1 MGPRGLI
8 NGIWYK
14 RRIPSKQLRR
24 EVLLLCSDVNA
35 LADDIKHLAHT
46 AHDGHAAV
54 QLAAQTREIAIIAK
68 SPDLWGWLFQ
78 QGHHSSDVVLR
89 KAS

>member
-1 MGPRGLI
+1 MA
-8 NGIWYK
+8 K
-14 RRIPSKQLRR
+14 KRIPSEQLRR
-24 EVLLLCSDVNA
+24 KVLLLCEDANT

-46 AHDGHAAV
+46 AQNEHQAWL
-54 QLAAQTREIAIIAK
+54 LAARASKIAIIAK

-78 QGHHSSDVVLR
+78 PDHSSNVVLP

>member
-1 MGPRGLI
+1 MA
-8 NGIWYK
+8 K
-14 RRIPSKQLRR
+14 KRIPSEQLRR
-24 EVLLLCSDVNA
+24 KVLLLCTDANA

-46 AHDGHAAV
+46 AHDEHTALH
-54 QLAAQTREIAIIAK
+54 LAAQASEIAILAI

-78 QGHHSSDVVLR
+78 QGHHSSNVVLP

>member
-1 MGPRGLI
+1 MA
-8 NGIWYK
+8 K

-24 EVLLLCSDVNA
+24 ELLLLCSDANA

-46 AHDGHAAV
+46 AHDGHAAL
-54 QLAAQTREIAIIAK
+54 QLAAQTREIAVIAK

-78 QGHHSSDVVLR
+78 QGHPSNVVLP

>member
-1 MGPRGLI
+1 MA
-8 NGIWYK
+8 K
-14 RRIPSKQLRR
+14 KRIPSKQLQR
-24 EVLLLCSDVNA
+24 EVLQLCSDADA

-46 AHDGHAAV
+46 AYDGHAAL
-54 QLAAQTREIAIIAK
+54 QLAAQTREIAVIAK

-78 QGHHSSDVVLR
+78 QGHRSNVVLP

>member
-1 MGPRGLI
+1 MA
-8 NGIWYK
+8 K
-14 RRIPSKQLRR
+14 KRIPSKQLQR
-24 EVLLLCSDVNA
+24 EVLQLCSDADA

-46 AHDGHAAV
+46 AYDGHAAL
-54 QLAAQTREIAIIAK
+54 QLAAQTREIAVIAK

-78 QGHHSSDVVLR
+78 QGHPSNVVLP

>member
-1 MGPRGLI
+1 MA
-8 NGIWYK
+8 K
-14 RRIPSKQLRR
+14 KRIPSEQLRR
-24 EVLLLCSDVNA
+24 KVPLLCEDANT

-46 AHDGHAAV
+46 AQNEHQAWL
-54 QLAAQTREIAIIAK
+54 LAARASKIAIIAK

-78 QGHHSSDVVLR
+78 PDHSSNVVLP

>member
-1 MGPRGLI
+1 MA
-8 NGIWYK
+8 K
-14 RRIPSKQLRR
+14 KRIPSEHLRR
-24 EVLLLCSDVNA
+24 KVLLLCEDANA

-46 AHDGHAAV
+46 AHDGHAAL